1 MKRRMAWVTEADT
14 LEIRES
20 GLPELGPKD
29 VLIRTAYSAICGSD
43 MHLYHNRHPFV
54 KAPSTIGHELSG
66 TVAAVGQDVSSVQ
79 VGDAVVPE
87 PILVCGGCRQCLQG
101 NYHMCEHVSYG
112 YRKGQAGFGDYYIC
126 EERWAHKIPQGV
138 ALDSAALTEPLSV
151 AIHAAEK
158 AGDLFGKTVAVVGAG
173 AIGALCAAVCHT
185 KGAGRIFVVDANPF
199 KLELASRGIGE
210 PVCPSATLDP
220 VQVILEK
227 TEGRGAEVV
236 LECTG
241 AETRIKQAFAM
252 TAKLG
257 TLVQVGIPQA
267 PLGDFD
273 YAKII
278 SREITVKGAQGYCFN
293 FDQALSMLASGFDAG
308 RYITVRY
315 PFEKIG
321 EAFALMAQRG
331 VPQMKA
337 LITYETEG
345 EDTHD

>member
-1 MKRRMAWVTEADT
+1 M
-14 LEIRES
+14 EIRES
-20 GLPELGPKD
+20 SLPKLGPKD

-158 AGDLFGKTVAVVGAG
+158 AGDL
-173 AIGALCAAVCHT
+173 
-185 KGAGRIFVVDANPF
+185 
-199 KLELASRGIGE
+199 LARRW
-210 PVCPSATLDP
+210 P
-220 VQVILEK
+220 
-227 TEGRGAEVV
+227 
-236 LECTG
+236 
-241 AETRIKQAFAM
+241 
-252 TAKLG
+252 
-257 TLVQVGIPQA
+257 
-267 PLGDFD
+267 
-273 YAKII
+273 
-278 SREITVKGAQGYCFN
+278 
-293 FDQALSMLASGFDAG
+293 
-308 RYITVRY
+308 
-315 PFEKIG
+315 
-321 EAFALMAQRG
+321 
-331 VPQMKA
+331 
-337 LITYETEG
+337 
-345 EDTHD
+345 